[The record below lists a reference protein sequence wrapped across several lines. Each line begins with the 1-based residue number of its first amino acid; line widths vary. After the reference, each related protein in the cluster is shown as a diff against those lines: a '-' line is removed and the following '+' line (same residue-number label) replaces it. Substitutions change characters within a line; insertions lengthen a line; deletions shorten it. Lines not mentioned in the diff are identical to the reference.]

1 MTICHTLRT
10 RAHLYNKLDL
20 FSLQNAPRH
29 CTIWDRGLSKLLVRG
44 DNAGIWGYTY
54 SANVT
59 FKSPHK
65 RLLTSCILRN
75 ALYVRHMITRV
86 IKRSIGEITYKK
98 CKTHVSQRVGHE
110 SVHLSCANNQ
120 LSRSR
125 CGGSQSYA
133 APGGSNHAKQ
143 KPFILISW
151 SVWNLIG
158 LNIMRMFMNPLALLL
173 FCPVKW
179 DNGKMWFVK

>member
-20 FSLQNAPRH
+20 FSLQNSPRR
-29 CTIWDRGLSKLLVRG
+29 CTIWDRGSSKLLVRG

-65 RLLTSCILRN
+65 SLLTSCTLRN

-86 IKRSIGEITYKK
+86 IKRSIGEITFKK

-110 SVHLSCANNQ
+110 SVHLVVQIINYPEAVVEGVKVMRHPEEVIMLNRNR
-120 LSRSR
+120 LFW
-125 CGGSQSYA
+125 YLDL
-133 APGGSNHAKQ
+133 
-143 KPFILISW
+143 FEIL
-151 SVWNLIG
+151 
-158 LNIMRMFMNPLALLL
+158 LALTLCACSWTHCL
-173 FCPVKW
+173 YYY
-179 DNGKMWFVK
+179 FVQSSEITEKCGL